1 MKISTARSLSQF
13 VITFQFN
20 QQLTFD
26 SEKFYEFEFSFLL
39 NVDVCENED
48 FEMAVFLFD
57 LEAFEE
63 ILYRFN
69 SSDMSLKS
77 DSWNKVTSCFQVF
90 GRNYQLQINASSVCS
105 IVQNKAFFA
114 IDNIILR
121 EMSDTNQM
129 SDCLDIRITERP
141 PKTTGLTSLTQEITS
156 LSTILDS
163 GKSQIN
169 FGII

>member
-1 MKISTARSLSQF
+1 MKISTARGLSQF
-13 VITFQFN
+13 ITTFQFD

-48 FEMAVFLFD
+48 FEMTVFLYD

-69 SSDMSLKS
+69 SSDMSIRS
-77 DSWNKVTSCFQVF
+77 DSWNKVTSCFQVL
-90 GRNYQLQINASSVCS
+90 GRNYQLQINASSVCT
-105 IVQNKAFFA
+105 INQNKAFFA

-121 EMSDTNQM
+121 EMLDVNQM

-141 PKTTGLTSLTQEITS
+141 LKTTGLTSLAQEITT
-156 LSTILDS
+156 LSTIVDS